1 MSARRGSWRAI
12 GEAVIG
18 VTHARDGRPCQDAV
32 RTSVTSPEV
41 AVAAVADGHGQAK
54 SFRSGE
60 GAAIA
65 VQVAV
70 DLLANFSES
79 EPATPDS
86 TCRERKDLAGHLP
99 RIVAQTWRE
108 RVWEH
113 VQRHPL
119 SVDEHALVGDRFP
132 TAPDQPMTPDAY
144 RSLWRVYG
152 TTVIAVLVTRSY
164 AVALQIGD
172 GLLMAAGSS
181 GEAFEV
187 LDPDALNF
195 GTSTTSLSDEDA
207 ELRLRWRLIPHEGD
221 YPVLYWLCTDGYEK
235 AFRSEDHGGV
245 CLEYRAAFREP
256 DGYRI
261 IKENLAA
268 GLHQASAGGTG
279 DDATAAFLY
288 FDESVSGSVTA
299 EIGAA
304 TQAVPDQGPA
314 GLPPLRN
321 AGTADDSGDDDHS
334 VNTRATDAS
343 VGESAKSSFPPPAG
357 EGQVMD
363 SVCPGEPSSPS
374 DASIRTPDGEEL
386 DQC

>member
-1 MSARRGSWRAI
+1 MSARQGSWRAI
-12 GEAVIG
+12 GESVIG

-32 RTSVTSPEV
+32 WTSVTSPEV

-60 GAAIA
+60 GASIA
-65 VQVAV
+65 VKVAA
-70 DLLANFSES
+70 DLLAKFSES
-79 EPATPDS
+79 DSAMPDS
-86 TCRERKDLAGHLP
+86 AWRERKDLAGHLP

-108 RVWEH
+108 RVREH

-119 SVDEHALVGDRFP
+119 SVDEHVLVGDRLW

-152 TTVIAVLVTRSY
+152 TTLIAVLVTRSY

-172 GLLMAAGSS
+172 GLLMAAGAS

-221 YPVLYWLCTDGYEK
+221 YPVLYWLSTDGYEK

-245 CLEYRAAFREP
+245 CLEYREAFRGQ
-256 DGYRI
+256 DGYKI
-261 IKENLAA
+261 INENLAA

-288 FDESVSGSVTA
+288 FDESDSGSVTA
-299 EIGAA
+299 EIGRPP
-304 TQAVPDQGPA
+304 QAETDQGSA
-314 GLPPLRN
+314 GVTPFRD
-321 AGTADDSGDDDHS
+321 AGTADDFVNGEHS
-334 VNTRATDAS
+334 MNTQVTDAS
-343 VGESAKSSFPPPAG
+343 TGESVNSSFPLTAG
-357 EGQVMD
+357 EGRVID
-363 SVCPGEPSSPS
+363 SLGPSGPSSPTDPS
-374 DASIRTPDGEEL
+374 TRTPDGEEFEP
-386 DQC
+386 C